1 MDKHFYK
8 KGAFFVPGK
17 EKHMDQNIKEN
28 VQKYLQESR
37 KEIKKSTEVIL
48 VGRNGKQIVVIG

>member
-1 MDKHFYK
+1 MDR
-8 KGAFFVPGK
+8 
-17 EKHMDQNIKEN
+17 NIKEN

-48 VGRNGKQIVVIG
+48 VERNGKQIVVIG

>member
-1 MDKHFYK
+1 MDK
-8 KGAFFVPGK
+8 
-17 EKHMDQNIKEN
+17 NIKEN

-48 VGRNGKQIVVIG
+48 VEHNGKQIVVIG